1 MQPTLVEQKKK
12 EVAPT
17 GVPQSP
23 TPLFLNR
30 TLGLEDIP
38 FRTYGWLQNSFTGNA
53 SGTPRDRSNF
63 SVFPNRPANQRQGN
77 QYYLVLENPLEPD
90 DMINSDLTGRP
101 PFSARIAADAPP
113 RSRQTLFHSRWT
125 QGRCKGNPQ
134 RTADRCMA
142 GRLQHSK
149 AGRQGIGTSG

>member
-17 GVPQSP
+17 GAPQSP

-53 SGTPRDRSNF
+53 SGTPHDRSNF
-63 SVFPNRPANQRQGN
+63 S
-77 QYYLVLENPLEPD
+77 
-90 DMINSDLTGRP
+90 TGRP
-101 PFSARIAADAPP
+101 ASSQRSDRRRCAPEVSP
-113 RSRQTLFHSRWT
+113 
-125 QGRCKGNPQ
+125 
-134 RTADRCMA
+134 
-142 GRLQHSK
+142 
-149 AGRQGIGTSG
+149 GTVP